1 MMSAARYL
9 MLCAVALCGFA
20 ILAGLSAWAQA
31 GAPTRNGYYTCS
43 YIDAK
48 VIRGNAMPSPKL
60 VIIAG
65 SNALAGIDT
74 KRLAHTLHIHAF
86 NFGLAASM
94 GPGFQIFEGGK
105 ILKPG
110 DAVLL
115 PLEYLAYN
123 YTTPENS
130 LVDAVYTCGGDYWR
144 SLNWRQRLFFVF
156 AVKPWRIVDTWI
168 FRMRKG
174 WMAKVRAEA
183 FSDVGPYGQGHAI
196 DARANVA
203 THAPLQIHFVRT
215 SPGVKAIIDFVHW
228 AKRHQVTVFAT
239 WPNTLYFPQY
249 AQEKVFARIAS
260 FYRSLG
266 IAMLG
271 TPQEAMFPPSQMAD
285 TVYHTNPIGMEVRTS
300 RLIRLFN
307 QDPRFV
313 RWRARGRR

>member
-1 MMSAARYL
+1 MSAARYL

-74 KRLAHTLHIHAF
+74 RRLAHSLHIHAF
-86 NFGLAASM
+86 DFGLAASM
-94 GPGFQIFEGGK
+94 GPGFQIFEGSK

-123 YTTPENS
+123 YTRPENS
-130 LVDAVYTCGGDYWR
+130 LVDAVYSCGGDYWR

-196 DARANVA
+196 DAKANVS
-203 THAPLQIHFVRT
+203 THAPLRIHFVRN
-215 SPGVKAIIDFVHW
+215 SPGVRAIAHFVRW
-228 AKRHQVTVFAT
+228 ARRHQVTVLRPGPTRSIFRNMRSRRYLHALPAFIAVLALACWVPPRRRCFHPLR
-239 WPNTLYFPQY
+239 WPTP
-249 AQEKVFARIAS
+249 S
-260 FYRSLG
+260 TTPTRSAWKCAPAG
-266 IAMLG
+266 
-271 TPQEAMFPPSQMAD
+271 
-285 TVYHTNPIGMEVRTS
+285 
-300 RLIRLFN
+300 
-307 QDPRFV
+307 
-313 RWRARGRR
+313 